1 MDLINKAIS
10 QLDRLEQEKKM
21 TILQNYPLISHNQT
35 ALWFEMEINPT
46 SNAYNL
52 GVIWELNGTDID
64 MSEVKSAILKV
75 VDNNR
80 ILRSVHYEHSEKIFL
95 LSLSSS
101 LCTVEDKWFNSEAE
115 MTQHLQ
121 EIYATPFDL
130 RKEFPAR
137 FHLCNTGEK
146 SFLTCF
152 FHHIVMDGV
161 SLSSFKN
168 QLTRYINEP
177 HHRFTSID
185 FFDYLFS
192 INAQEENSQC
202 ADLWEDYYS
211 DYTSEWL
218 TFEDPGKPECDGAQ
232 IIQSTFGSYIELINF
247 SKKHSLQ
254 LFTLLHYALARVVYK
269 LSGEEAFFIGT
280 TEQNRPI
287 PDVQETIGYFARTI
301 KLRTQYQQGE
311 IKEDLN
317 AFETLNLKALALP
330 ALTLS
335 EVLRHTK
342 NVNIMQ
348 PYQIVLELQRI
359 GSEQNALLKQSN
371 LSQQCFKR
379 SAKNDI
385 SVFFF
390 INDNEAKI
398 SLEYDSDKYSAQ
410 FARLFLDTYLS
421 SLDVMLGKPDKRIPA
436 FVSGK
441 KRDRYALLEEFS
453 KHACLFPQKSAFLNR
468 GHLTYAELHKT
479 VNEQSRFIH
488 QNYSESEPVVILA
501 KREPDTLI
509 SLYAAWFAGRK
520 VLLLPPDLPCERA
533 RFMCEELETQKILSV
548 SGNPEQ
554 TTLSGFPV
562 LQVNNEIQGEFLQG
576 LDLHD
581 NTYGYYIFSSGS
593 TGRPKGVDIGRVS
606 IENLAAFLD
615 ECYTGISRCALNAD
629 FSFDASYQNILM
641 PLLGRAVYILNQEER
656 LDPHKMV
663 NALREKKIQS
673 MDCTPSQLRAFFDA
687 NIFDTLPDLKMLI
700 VGGEKID
707 ETLLQEIIQHPQI
720 QFINVYGPCE
730 CTVDVTYS
738 TIDAKSAEGLI
749 GYPIPNTA
757 IGIYTRKQELCE
769 TGEHGEIVVLGDAVS
784 NGYVGKTANNTNF
797 RTWMTPT
804 GLAWGY
810 ATGDVGYIDTHE
822 NIWLKGRSD
831 QQIKLNGVRIEL
843 GEINS
848 VALKFESIGQA
859 HAFFESERGQIILY
873 CSPKSGMQKPQ
884 DNAITEFMKQ
894 HLPAYMLPGK
904 IVVRQ
909 SLPLTVS
916 GKLDINSLKM
926 LLPTD
931 HDLTPSHFPPA
942 LAELSSLIKKATTL
956 EIVDPEANILN
967 IGLDSLKIF
976 RTIKAIKE
984 HYGTVI
990 SIGDIIQN
998 PTLNQ
1003 LATFIAE
1010 RNTRSDDT
1018 SVGNHLVLLN
1028 SGREHCNKTI
1038 ILFPAVGGTLDCY
1051 HSLIANL
1058 NNDVHLY
1065 GVEEDFNQLTRH
1077 VKSFEQ
1083 LCHVYAQKIISN
1095 NLRTVDLIGWSYGG
1109 LVAFEVAR
1117 ILTDH
1122 DIEIGT
1128 VTLIDTIYDGAMT
1141 LDDHENE
1148 RTLKSVIGSLT
1159 GSTPLSVPQPFIP
1172 SEGVY
1177 ADIAEELRFHYRIQ
1191 VTGKD
1196 LSELVDKVSWHRALL
1211 AKHLFTQTPCPDF
1224 DISTIWAEESYA
1236 SMTGECIRW
1245 NDLNGKDS
1253 QVRILPGNHY
1263 SVIRHPDLTS
1273 HIERAHVV
1281 KAFSS

>member
-10 QLDRLEQEKKM
+10 QLDRLDKEKRM
-21 TILQNYPLISHNQT
+21 EILQNYPLISHNQT
-35 ALWFEMEINPT
+35 ALWFEMKINPT

-52 GVIWELNGTDID
+52 GVIWELDGTDID
-64 MSEVKSAILKV
+64 TSEVKSAILKV

-80 ILRSVHYEHSEKIFL
+80 ILRSVHYEHLDKIFL

-101 LCTVEDKWFNSEAE
+101 LCSFEHKRFNSEAE

-121 EIYATPFDL
+121 EIYAIPFDL

-137 FHLCNTGEK
+137 FYLCHTGEK
-146 SFLTCF
+146 RFLTCF
-152 FHHIVMDGV
+152 FHHIAMDGV

-185 FFDYLFS
+185 YFDYLFS
-192 INAQEENSQC
+192 INVQDENSQC

-211 DYTSEWL
+211 DYISEWL
-218 TFEDPGKPECDGAQ
+218 TFEDPGKPECDGAK
-232 IIQSTFGSYIELINF
+232 IIQSTYGSYTQLISF
-247 SKKHSLQ
+247 SKKHALQ

-269 LSGEEAFFIGT
+269 LSGEESFFIGT
-280 TEQNRPI
+280 TEQNRPV
-287 PDVQETIGYFARTI
+287 PDVQDTIGYFARTI
-301 KLRTQYQQGE
+301 KLRTQYQQSE
-311 IKEDLN
+311 IKEDLK
-317 AFETLNLKALALP
+317 AFEALNLKALSLP

-335 EVLRHTK
+335 EVLRHSI

-359 GSEQNALLKQSN
+359 GSEQNTLLKPSE
-371 LSQQCFKR
+371 LSLQCFRR

-385 SVFFF
+385 SVFFY
-390 INDNEAKI
+390 IDDNEAKI
-398 SLEYDSDKYSAQ
+398 SLEYDSEKYSAK

-421 SLDVMLGKPDKRIPA
+421 SLDVILGKPVKKIPA
-436 FVSGK
+436 FIAGK
-441 KRDRYALLEEFS
+441 KRNRYALLEEFS
-453 KHACLFPQKSAFLNR
+453 KHAGLFPRKSAFLNG
-468 GHLTYAELHKT
+468 GHITYAELHKS
-479 VNEQSRFIH
+479 VNEQSRFFQ
-488 QNYSESEPVVILA
+488 QNYFKSEPVVILA

-509 SLYAAWFAGRK
+509 SLYAAWLAGRK

-533 RFMCEELETQKILSV
+533 RFMCEELKTQKILSV

-562 LQVNNEIQGEFLQG
+562 FQVNNEIQGEILQG
-576 LDLHD
+576 QDLHD
-581 NTYGYYIFSSGS
+581 GTYGYYIFSSGS
-593 TGRPKGVDIGRVS
+593 TGRPKGVDVGRVS

-615 ECYTGISRCALNAD
+615 ECYAGISRCALNAD

-663 NALREKKIQS
+663 NALRENKIQS

-687 NIFDTLPDLKMLI
+687 NIFEKLPDIKMLI

-707 ETLLQEIIQHPQI
+707 ETLLQEITQHSQI

-738 TIDAKSAEGLI
+738 SIDAQSAEGLI

-769 TGEHGEIVVLGDAVS
+769 AGEHGEIVVLGDAVS
-784 NGYVGKTANNTNF
+784 NGYVGKSANNTNF
-797 RTWMTPT
+797 RTWVTPT
-804 GLAWGY
+804 GWAWGY
-810 ATGDVGYIDTHE
+810 ATGDVGYIDAHE

-848 VALKFESIGQA
+848 VALKFQPIGQA
-859 HAFFESERGQIILY
+859 HALFESESGQIILY
-873 CSPKSGMQKPQ
+873 CSPKVGMKKPQ

-904 IVVRQ
+904 IVVRE

-916 GKLDINSLKM
+916 GKVDINSLKM
-926 LLPTD
+926 LLPAA
-931 HDLTPSHFPPA
+931 HDLTPSHFHPA
-942 LAELSSLIKKATTL
+942 LAELASLIKKATSL
-956 EIVDPEANILN
+956 EIADPEANILN
-967 IGLDSLKIF
+967 TGLDSLKIF

-984 HYGTVI
+984 HYGIVI

-1003 LATFIAE
+1003 LVAFISE
-1010 RNTRSDDT
+1010 RNPHADDT
-1018 SVGNHLVLLN
+1018 RVSNHLVLLH
-1028 SGREHCNKTI
+1028 SGQEDCNKTI

-1058 NNDVHLY
+1058 NKDVHLY
-1065 GVEEDFNQLTRH
+1065 GVEEEFNQLTRR

-1083 LCHVYAQKIISN
+1083 LCHVYAQKIISS
-1095 NLRTVDLIGWSYGG
+1095 NLRTVDLVGWSYGG

-1128 VTLIDTIYDGAMT
+1128 VTLIDTLYDGRMT

-1159 GSTPLSVPQPFIP
+1159 GSPPLSLPHPFTP
-1172 SEGVY
+1172 SKGAYENV
-1177 ADIAEELRFHYRIQ
+1177 AKALRSHYSIQ
-1191 VTGKD
+1191 VTGED

-1211 AKHLFTQTPCPDF
+1211 AKHLFNQTPRPDF
-1224 DISTIWAEESYA
+1224 GISTIWAEETYA
-1236 SMTGECIRW
+1236 SLTGECIRW
-1245 NDLNGKDS
+1245 NDFNGKGS

-1273 HIERAHVV
+1273 HIERAQVLKV
-1281 KAFSS
+1281 FSS